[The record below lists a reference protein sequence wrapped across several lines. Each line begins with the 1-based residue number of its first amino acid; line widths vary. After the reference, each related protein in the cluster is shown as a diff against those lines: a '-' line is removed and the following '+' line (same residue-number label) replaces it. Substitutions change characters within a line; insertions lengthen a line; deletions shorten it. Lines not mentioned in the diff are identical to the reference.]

1 MRVLLHIG
9 QSKTGSSAIQAFLML
24 NRQKLREMGVLYP
37 AAKIKG
43 MPVNMGDHNAV
54 ADALAGKSSFP
65 YLTADE
71 YFQQFFEEAKSINAN
86 LLILSA
92 EHFFAGEPRTWDVLD
107 EEEYFKRYEQ
117 KVQNL
122 AAYLSGH
129 EVSILVYLRPQV
141 DWLSSA
147 VSQNVRIDRLIS
159 DRQLYHNDR
168 QFFEVVKP
176 LLRYS
181 ILLDVWAR
189 ILKPSSFMAIP
200 YDRKTL
206 VKNSSIADFL
216 HHAGLENTVFPYA
229 STDIQVNESLT
240 REYIEVKKILN
251 GFRRTKNEERV
262 IICCLTRLS
271 MSSNAGTRYALDA
284 GVQQDVE
291 SFVSHDNEK
300 LNKQYQTDGLI
311 FMSRNEGQ
319 SREQKPLND
328 EDVARAMDAFERE
341 YRRPRY
347 RLLWLNFAT
356 RAFLRTYAKPV
367 QAALHQLKMTYLNMK
382 YRN

>member
-24 NRQKLREMGVLYP
+24 NRQKLREIGVLYP

-43 MPVNMGDHNAV
+43 MPVNMGAHNAV

-65 YLTADE
+65 YLTADQ

-122 AAYLSGH
+122 AAYVSGH

-159 DRQLYHNDR
+159 DKQLYHNDR

-181 ILLDVWAR
+181 TLLDVWAR
-189 ILKPSSFMAIP
+189 TLKPSSFMVIP

-216 HHAGLENTVFPYA
+216 HRAGLENTVFPYA

-251 GFRRTKNEERV
+251 GHRRTKNEERV
-262 IICCLTRLS
+262 IIRCLERLS
-271 MSSNAGTRYALDA
+271 KSSNKGTRYTLDA
-284 GVQQDVE
+284 GVQRDVE
-291 SFVSHDNEK
+291 SFVSSENER
-300 LNKQYQTDGLI
+300 LNRQYQTDGLV
-311 FMSRNEGQ
+311 FVARSEGQ
-319 SREQKPLND
+319 SREQKSLTE

-347 RLLWLNFAT
+347 KLLWLNFAT
-356 RAFLRTYAKPV
+356 RAFLRAYAKPV
-367 QAALHQLKMTYLNMK
+367 QAALHQVKMAYLNMK